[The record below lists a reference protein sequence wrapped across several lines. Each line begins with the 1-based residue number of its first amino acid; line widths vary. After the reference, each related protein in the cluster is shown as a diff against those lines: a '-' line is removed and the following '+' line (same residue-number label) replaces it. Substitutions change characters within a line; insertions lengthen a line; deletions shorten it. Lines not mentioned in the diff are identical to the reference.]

1 MTTQPKSIGE
11 VLPFRVDGYEIEAAW
26 AVEERERLE
35 NSKKVTPK
43 LLSEFE
49 RLACIPKD
57 FYGTGFNNFDVEFNH
72 QKRIL
77 KKTIEFAKKGKW
89 VIFSGKMNGIGKT
102 RLAVDSL
109 KCAYLFGGR
118 VDWQNI
124 YQRGYP
130 EHYRF
135 YSVRRL
141 IMSLQTAGITQA
153 NLFYSVISRKGLILD
168 EMGGEYEV
176 RNGFQSRVFLEEIIS
191 GIYDNR
197 YNKLL
202 LITTPLTKSE
212 FFDSYDGRII
222 DRLGDRAEII
232 ELTGKSYR
240 LNKEE

>member
-1 MTTQPKSIGE
+1 MISQPKSIGE
-11 VLPFRVDGYEIEAAW
+11 VLPFKVDEPKIEAKWKA
-26 AVEERERLE
+26 EEARRLE
-35 NSKKVTPK
+35 DSKRITPK

-57 FYGTGFNNFDVEFNH
+57 FHGTGFNNFDVDFNH
-72 QKRIL
+72 QKRVL
-77 KKTIEFAKKGKW
+77 KKTVEFAKRGKW

-109 KCAYLFGGR
+109 KYAYLFGGR

-141 IMSLQTAGITQA
+141 IMALQTAGITQA
-153 NLFYSVISRKGLILD
+153 SLFNSVINRKGLILD
-168 EMGGEYEV
+168 EMGGEDEV
-176 RNGFQSRVFLEEIIS
+176 RDGFQSRVVLEEIVS
-191 GIYDNR
+191 GAYDSR
-197 YNKLL
+197 YNKIL

-212 FFDSYDGRII
+212 FFDRYDGRII
-222 DRLGDRAEII
+222 DRLGKRSAII

-240 LNKEE
+240 LK